1 MVVYLEKIGFIKGK
15 YIIHNL
21 TINQESIEWVHKSRQ
36 KALLLKIDFDKAYDK
51 IEWDFILDVLDL
63 LGFGSFFTDT
73 MATLFT
79 HALARVYVNGTFSKS
94 ILLQRSI
101 QQGCPLALYFYVI
114 VANAMPYLL
123 EENAGRNQKNLPTR
137 R

>member
-1 MVVYLEKIGFIKGK
+1 M
-15 YIIHNL
+15 
-21 TINQESIEWVHKSRQ
+21 
-36 KALLLKIDFDKAYDK
+36 
-51 IEWDFILDVLDL
+51 LDL

-123 EENAGRNQKNLPTR
+123 EENAGRN
-137 R
+137 